1 MKETIRNVTVNK
13 GGGDAVYGLGMIGA
27 LVYYVQNATSF
38 WLVIV
43 GIFKAV
49 FWPAFVLHALLTF
62 LQM

>member
-1 MKETIRNVTVNK
+1 MKERYKNVGVSR

-27 LVYYVQNATSF
+27 VVYYLQHATSL

-43 GIFKAV
+43 GFFKAV

-62 LQM
+62 LRM